1 MTYSEA
7 LNAIRP
13 GVHLVVVKSPDGW
26 PYTCFAVPGDTLI
39 VRKAQGNNV
48 WGKVHMANGRIDNE
62 YDRPPFAMAFSWT
75 WLANKLREGALAVEL
90 SVADKIK
97 KIVDEALT
105 IA

>member
-7 LNAIRP
+7 LNVIRP
-13 GVHLVVVKSPDGW
+13 GVRLVVVRSVDGC
-26 PYTCFAVPGDTLI
+26 PYTSFAVPGDVFT
-39 VRKAQGNNV
+39 VRKAQGKNV
-48 WGKVHMANGRIDNE
+48 WGKVCMADGVIVNE
-62 YDRPPFAMAFSWT
+62 YDRPPYALSLSRS
-75 WLANKLREGALAVEL
+75 WLANKLKEGALAVEL